1 VKTLAWNPLRAVR
14 PMAIMAIGFL
24 AACETTPKAPRPLEP
39 ASTNTA
45 GSQPTTAPEAGPV
58 ASVSGAPSA
67 RYPALEDACKT
78 DTDCAL
84 FDEEIADAPP
94 RTFTCC
100 GGCTER
106 AATKEWLGRFRAACQ
121 TSRPPMC
128 PPLGCAM
135 PLLRAVCTK
144 GHCATSQR

>member
-1 VKTLAWNPLRAVR
+1 V
-14 PMAIMAIGFL
+14 AIVAIGWF
-24 AACETTPKAPRPLEP
+24 AACDPTTKAPRSSET
-39 ASTNTA
+39 ASPNTA

-100 GGCTER
+100 GGCTQR
-106 AATKEWLGRFRAACQ
+106 AANKEWLARFRRACEA
-121 TSRPPMC
+121 SRAPMC

-135 PLLRAVCTK
+135 PILQAVCSN
-144 GHCATSQR
+144 GHCATSKK